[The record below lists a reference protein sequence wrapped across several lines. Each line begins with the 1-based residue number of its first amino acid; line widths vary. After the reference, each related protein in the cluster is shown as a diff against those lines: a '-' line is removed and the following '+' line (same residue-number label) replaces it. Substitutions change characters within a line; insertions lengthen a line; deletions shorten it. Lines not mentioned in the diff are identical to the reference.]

1 MSPDNQP
8 GTRPLR
14 RPAARRLAGL
24 SFLHLAPADW
34 VTLGSLALACASLHS
49 ALQERLS
56 LAIALMVL
64 AMLTDML
71 DGPVARRSSGPR
83 PFGMQLDSFIDVFVY
98 LMAPALIL
106 YQLGQ
111 GDSLSLVGLLAYCAA
126 GVLRLSHFNLVGA
139 EPDERRPGVT
149 RHVGLPVIWSQLLV
163 ALAFPAWQAWG
174 PAVRPVIAVILLIQ
188 SVLMVSQ
195 LRFRKLTWY
204 LPQALLILAVAGAY
218 MALHLQGRYRP

>member
-1 MSPDNQP
+1 MTPDNRP
-8 GTRPLR
+8 GIRPLR
-14 RPAARRLAGL
+14 RTAARRFERLT
-24 SFLHLAPADW
+24 FLRLAPADW
-34 VTLGSLALACASLHS
+34 VTLGSLALACASLRS

-71 DGPVARRSSGPR
+71 DGPVARRSTGPR

-111 GDSLSLVGLLAYCAA
+111 RDLFSLAALLAYSAA

-139 EPDERRPGVT
+139 EPDAQRPGVT
-149 RHVGLPVIWSQLLV
+149 RHVGLPVIWSQLLA
-163 ALAFPAWQAWG
+163 ALAFPAWHVWG
-174 PAVRPVIAVILLIQ
+174 PAIRPVIALILLIQ
-188 SVLMVSQ
+188 SALMVSQ

-204 LPQALLILAVAGAY
+204 LPQAALILAIAAAY
-218 MALHLQGRYRP
+218 LALHLQGRFRP

>member
-1 MSPDNQP
+1 MSQAP
-8 GTRPLR
+8 RH
-14 RPAARRLAGL
+14 RLARFT
-24 SFLHLAPADW
+24 FLRLAPADW
-34 VTLGSLALACASLHS
+34 VTLGSLVLACGSLLA
-49 ALQERLS
+49 ALRLQLS

-71 DGPVARRSSGPR
+71 DGPVARRTTGPR
-83 PFGMQLDSFIDVFVY
+83 PFGTQLDSAIDVFVY
-98 LMAPALIL
+98 LAAPALIL

-111 GDSLSLVGLLAYCAA
+111 RDPLSLAGLLAYCAA

-139 EPDERRPGVT
+139 EPDPLRPRVT

-163 ALAFPAWQAWG
+163 ALAFPAWGLWG
-174 PAVRPVIAVILLIQ
+174 PAVEPVIAVILLAQ
-188 SVLMVSQ
+188 SALMVSQ

-218 MALHLQGRYRP
+218 LALHLQGRYRP